1 MANKQKKTT
10 GKKPK
15 TDPKKADAKP
25 FKQEKEEK
33 IDWKKLARDER
44 TWKITGAVFL
54 LIAIFL
60 CIAFISYFFT
70 WKEDQDKVFRGASSL
85 LMDNEAKVSN
95 LLGRLGAVVS
105 HFFIFKSFG
114 IASLLICTFFFCCW
128 NQSSC

>member
-60 CIAFISYFFT
+60 CIAFISYFFYM
-70 WKEDQDKVFRGASSL
+70 ERRPGQGLSGSFLAIDGQRGQGIQPFRKAWSGGVAFL
-85 LMDNEAKVSN
+85 
-95 LLGRLGAVVS
+95 
-105 HFFIFKSFG
+105 HI
-114 IASLLICTFFFCCW
+114 
-128 NQSSC
+128 